1 MLSKK
6 MHDALNAQ
14 INAEMWSAYLY
25 LSMSM
30 DAADKGLK
38 GVANWF
44 AVQYRE
50 EQDHAQILINYLLS
64 RGARVELAPI
74 AAVTTSWASPLE
86 MFEDTLSHEKEVTA
100 MINDLCGIAEAD
112 SDRASSN
119 MLVWFVDEQVEEEQ
133 TAADIIGELK
143 MIGEDKLGLYMI
155 DKELGARTYEVAE
168 PLASKAYRVA
178 AKRNRMKT
186 PHSERDAEL
195 FVFSVGCCAGACLDC
210 RRESFSFHRSA
221 LM

>member
-1 MLSKK
+1 

-86 MFEDTLSHEKEVTA
+86 MFEDTLLHEKEVTA

-168 PLASKAYRVA
+168 PLASKA
-178 AKRNRMKT
+178 
-186 PHSERDAEL
+186 
-195 FVFSVGCCAGACLDC
+195 
-210 RRESFSFHRSA
+210 
-221 LM
+221 

>member
-14 INAEMWSAYLY
+14 INAELWSAYLY

-44 AVQYRE
+44 AVQFKE

-74 AAVTTSWASPLE
+74 AAVTTSWESPLA
-86 MFEDTLSHEKEVTA
+86 MFEDTLEHEKEVTA
-100 MINDLCGIAEAD
+100 MINDLCAIAEED
-112 SDRASSN
+112 RDRASSN

-133 TAADIIGELK
+133 SAADIIAELK
-143 MIGEDKLGLYMI
+143 MIGKDKLGLYMI
-155 DKELGARTYEVAE
+155 DKEMAARTYTAAA
-168 PLASKAYRVA
+168 PLASK
-178 AKRNRMKT
+178 
-186 PHSERDAEL
+186 E
-195 FVFSVGCCAGACLDC
+195 
-210 RRESFSFHRSA
+210 
-221 LM
+221 

>member
-119 MLVWFVDEQVEEEQ
+119 MLVWFVDEQIEEEQ
-133 TAADIIGELK
+133 SAADIIGELK

-168 PLASKAYRVA
+168 PLASKA
-178 AKRNRMKT
+178 
-186 PHSERDAEL
+186 
-195 FVFSVGCCAGACLDC
+195 
-210 RRESFSFHRSA
+210 
-221 LM
+221 

>member
-14 INAEMWSAYLY
+14 INAELWSAYLY

-44 AVQYRE
+44 AVQFKE

-74 AAVTTSWASPLE
+74 AAVTTSWESPLA
-86 MFEDTLSHEKEVTA
+86 MFEDTLEHEKEVTA
-100 MINDLCGIAEAD
+100 MINDLCVIAEED
-112 SDRASSN
+112 RDRASSN

-133 TAADIIGELK
+133 SAADIIAELK

-155 DKELGARTYEVAE
+155 DKEMAARTYTAAA
-168 PLASKAYRVA
+168 PLASK
-178 AKRNRMKT
+178 
-186 PHSERDAEL
+186 E
-195 FVFSVGCCAGACLDC
+195 
-210 RRESFSFHRSA
+210 
-221 LM
+221 